1 MGLNKPFNPLLG
13 ETFELVEDGKYRF
26 LGEQVSHHPPVS
38 AFHIQGEAGYKKY
51 GTFNTKTSFGI
62 GTMSFSN
69 IFNEYVELDEWN
81 ETFELEPPSLSFHN
95 LVLGQ
100 PYIDIE
106 GTAVLKDLKKPDKR
120 AVIKFHKR
128 GWTQDSTYKLEGA
141 VFSDKDNCVY
151 TFEGKWND
159 SIVLTE
165 CATGDQEV
173 VWQKKPYPENW

>member
-1 MGLNKPFNPLLG
+1 
-13 ETFELVEDGKYRF
+13 
-26 LGEQVSHHPPVS
+26 
-38 AFHIQGEAGYKKY
+38 
-51 GTFNTKTSFGI
+51 
-62 GTMSFSN
+62 
-69 IFNEYVELDEWN
+69 
-81 ETFELEPPSLSFHN
+81 
-95 LVLGQ
+95 
-100 PYIDIE
+100 
-106 GTAVLKDLKKPDKR
+106 VLKDLKKPDKR

-173 VWQKKPYPENW
+173 VW